1 MWRLKVAEGRA
12 PGLRSCN
19 GFLGRAV
26 WEFDPNAGTPEER
39 AEVERMRREFTLHR
53 FERREAQDLLMRMQ
67 SERAEKDEAGRPV
80 SAHRKGAGR
89 EADVDGDSA
98 EDEWKWRRPTVAR
111 QERRSLDL
119 PAAFELSDVSTVTAS
134 VLCRDLEKR
143 GEGRKALFFLDALP
157 SRPRRLAVPPCA
169 PPSLTPLMARRGQHR
184 RPHKPSST
192 AAFRRRTSLGS
203 LTFSFSRGTQS
214 LQYAKQNRLQVD
226 VPASKLVDSTQVT
239 EQIILASL
247 RRALTQHSSLQAHDG
262 HWPGDFSGI
271 MFIMPILNEDGG
283 WGTQVLGL
291 STMFG
296 SCLNYVTLRLLGQ
309 ERSIDALT
317 KGRAWIISRGSA
329 AAVPQWGKIWLSVIG
344 LYDWSGNN
352 AIIPELWLVPHFL
365 PIHPGRFWCFC
376 RLVYMPMAYLYGK
389 KFVGAITPTIL
400 EIREELYSVPYNEIN
415 WKNARNNCAKEDLRY
430 PRSFVQNVIWTGLNK
445 VVEPILSLWPFNTLG
460 HAALNNLLKHIRY
473 EDESTKYIG
482 ICPINKALDMIC
494 CWIDNPNSD
503 AFKLHLPRIYDY
515 LWLAED
521 GMKAQVYD
529 GCQSWETAFIVQA
542 YCSTDLVNEFS
553 QTLTKAHE
561 FIKKSQV
568 LENHPDYEAYYRHRS
583 KGSWTL
589 STADNGWCVSDCTA
603 EALKALLMLSKISQD
618 LVGDPIDGERLY
630 DAVDGML
637 SFMNE
642 DGTFSTYECKRSTP
656 WLEVL
661 NPSESFLNIV
671 VDYPEL
677 NPVYRKEE
685 IGNCII
691 KSSKFIE
698 NKQRKDGSWFV
709 VLVYVEASRPH
720 AVNTA
725 WAMLAL
731 IYAGQVEIDP
741 TPLYHAA
748 QELINMQLET
758 GEFPQQEH
766 VGCFNCSFSF
776 NYSNY
781 RNLFPIWALGEFH
794 RRLVLR
800 KS

>member
-1 MWRLKVAEGRA
+1 MWRLKVAEGGA

-53 FERREAQDLLMRMQ
+53 FERREAQDLLMRM
-67 SERAEKDEAGRPV
+67 
-80 SAHRKGAGR
+80 
-89 EADVDGDSA
+89 
-98 EDEWKWRRPTVAR
+98 
-111 QERRSLDL
+111 
-119 PAAFELSDVSTVTAS
+119 
-134 VLCRDLEKR
+134 
-143 GEGRKALFFLDALP
+143 
-157 SRPRRLAVPPCA
+157 
-169 PPSLTPLMARRGQHR
+169 
-184 RPHKPSST
+184 
-192 AAFRRRTSLGS
+192 
-203 LTFSFSRGTQS
+203 
-214 LQYAKQNRLQVD
+214 QYAKQNRLQVD

-271 MFIMPILNEDGG
+271 MFIMPILIFALYITGSLDA
-283 WGTQVLGL
+283 VL
-291 STMFG
+291 S
-296 SCLNYVTLRLLGQ
+296 SEHR
-309 ERSIDALT
+309 R
-317 KGRAWIISRGSA
+317 
-329 AAVPQWGKIWLSVIG
+329 
-344 LYDWSGNN
+344 
-352 AIIPELWLVPHFL
+352 
-365 PIHPGRFWCFC
+365 RFWCFC

-445 VVEPILSLWPFNTLG
+445 VVEPILSLWPFNTLR

-542 YCSTDLVNEFS
+542 YCSTYLVNEFS

-656 WLEVL
+656 WLEVSTIKSYFLFKVL

-671 VDYPEL
+671 VDYP
-677 NPVYRKEE
+677 
-685 IGNCII
+685 
-691 KSSKFIE
+691 
-698 NKQRKDGSWFV
+698 
-709 VLVYVEASRPH
+709 
-720 AVNTA
+720 
-725 WAMLAL
+725 
-731 IYAGQVEIDP
+731 
-741 TPLYHAA
+741 
-748 QELINMQLET
+748 
-758 GEFPQQEH
+758 
-766 VGCFNCSFSF
+766 
-776 NYSNY
+776 
-781 RNLFPIWALGEFH
+781 
-794 RRLVLR
+794 
-800 KS
+800 

>member
-1 MWRLKVAEGRA
+1 MGE
-12 PGLRSCN
+12 
-19 GFLGRAV
+19 
-26 WEFDPNAGTPEER
+26 
-39 AEVERMRREFTLHR
+39 
-53 FERREAQDLLMRMQ
+53 
-67 SERAEKDEAGRPV
+67 EAGGEGGGGW
-80 SAHRKGAGR
+80 SEEIHRKIL
-89 EADVDGDSA
+89 
-98 EDEWKWRRPTVAR
+98 T
-111 QERRSLDL
+111 
-119 PAAFELSDVSTVTAS
+119 
-134 VLCRDLEKR
+134 LCNHL
-143 GEGRKALFFLDALP
+143 
-157 SRPRRLAVPPCA
+157 
-169 PPSLTPLMARRGQHR
+169 
-184 RPHKPSST
+184 
-192 AAFRRRTSLGS
+192 
-203 LTFSFSRGTQS
+203 

-271 MFIMPILNEDGG
+271 MFIMPMLIFALYITGSLDA
-283 WGTQVLGL
+283 VLSSEHRREICRYIYNHQAYQQMKMAVGAHK
-291 STMFG
+291 FWD
-296 SCLNYVTLRLLGQ
+296 R

-365 PIHPGRFWCFC
+365 PIHPERFWCFC

-445 VVEPILSLWPFNTLG
+445 VVEPILILWPFNTLR

-656 WLEVL
+656 WLE
-661 NPSESFLNIV
+661 
-671 VDYPEL
+671 L

-698 NKQRKDGSWFV
+698 NKQRMDHGLAAAGRTYENSSSIRKACNFILSKQLSTGGWGETYLSSETE
-709 VLVYVEASRPH
+709 VYVEASRPH

-731 IYAGQVEIDP
+731 IYAGQVLIVYYIIYGLPCVISCLTDKQVEIDP